1 LRRLFLW
8 LAFPRPRCS
17 KVSGFNH
24 AYGGAAAALPLHVF
38 AHTMAYMDEN
48 PYSPPQ
54 TDPKPRRMRLRAR
67 SARRME
73 IEDLF
78 WGIAFFA
85 VIYFGMLLLF
95 GLH

>member
-1 LRRLFLW
+1 
-8 LAFPRPRCS
+8 
-17 KVSGFNH
+17 
-24 AYGGAAAALPLHVF
+24 
-38 AHTMAYMDEN
+38 MAYMEEN

-54 TDPKPRRMRLRAR
+54 TESKARRMRLCAKSPRQ
-67 SARRME
+67 ME

-95 GLH
+95 GLR